1 MDAELDGTMLLE
13 WIVDETGVDPRHV
26 EAVLY
31 SFTKY
36 MARMGLMEVE
46 DRGDGAVDVVFLP
59 PGYQR

>member
-1 MDAELDGTMLLE
+1 MDAELDGAMLLE
-13 WIVDETGVDPRHV
+13 WIVDETGVDARHV

-46 DRGDGAVDVVFLP
+46 DRGDGAVDVVFVP
-59 PGYQR
+59 PGYHS

>member
-13 WIVDETGVDPRHV
+13 WIVGETGVGMEDV

-46 DRGDGAVDVVFLP
+46 DRGDGVVDVVFLP
-59 PGYQR
+59 PGRAS

>member
-1 MDAELDGTMLLE
+1 MDAELDGAMLLE
-13 WIVDETGVDPRHV
+13 WIVDETGVDAEQV

-46 DRGDGAVDVVFLP
+46 NRGDGAVDVVFLP
-59 PGYQR
+59 PGHHS

>member
-13 WIVDETGVDPRHV
+13 WIVGETGVGMEDV

-36 MARMGLMEVE
+36 MARMGQKIMNI
-46 DRGDGAVDVVFLP
+46 LP
-59 PGYQR
+59 FTWV

>member
-1 MDAELDGTMLLE
+1 MDADLDGAMLLE
-13 WIVDETGVDPRHV
+13 WIVEETGVEVEDV

-36 MARMGLMEVE
+36 MARMGLMKVE

-59 PGYQR
+59 PGRAS